1 MLVILSIL
9 SQIVLNS
16 NHLPI
21 ITTMSQFLKI
31 PDKTSPTYYT
41 TPHLRFPSI
50 YFTVSS
56 IPKTLYKDV
65 FQPTI
70 PMCERSWQPLRKPP
84 SGTFQSTLPVWGAT
98 EIQLYFKFSRQISI
112 HAPRVG
118 SDLLWMHCSISLS
131 YFQPRSPGGERP
143 VSVANLPAIL

>member
-98 EIQLYFKFSRQISI
+98 LVCSSTSFRREFQSTLPVWGATRVGFRLAFYFHISI

-118 SDLLWMHCSISLS
+118 SDVNGIFIS
-131 YFQPRSPGGERP
+131 PP
-143 VSVANLPAIL
+143 